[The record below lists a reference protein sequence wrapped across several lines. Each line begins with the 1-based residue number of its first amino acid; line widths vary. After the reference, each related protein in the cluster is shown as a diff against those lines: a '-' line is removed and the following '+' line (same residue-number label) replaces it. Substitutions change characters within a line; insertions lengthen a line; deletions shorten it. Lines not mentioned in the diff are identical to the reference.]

1 MAALLDNIIS
11 LRPPGILASL
21 KVNLGVSQSEAA
33 HAEID
38 SEKTE
43 TAMTEFSAESGLC
56 HRRDTMVHFLLS
68 TAGLFLLTAVDVK
81 SIKTSLWS
89 ERDLT

>member
-43 TAMTEFSAESGLC
+43 TAMTEFSAESGC

-68 TAGLFLLTAVDVK
+68 TAGLFLLTVVDVK

-89 ERDLT
+89 ACDST